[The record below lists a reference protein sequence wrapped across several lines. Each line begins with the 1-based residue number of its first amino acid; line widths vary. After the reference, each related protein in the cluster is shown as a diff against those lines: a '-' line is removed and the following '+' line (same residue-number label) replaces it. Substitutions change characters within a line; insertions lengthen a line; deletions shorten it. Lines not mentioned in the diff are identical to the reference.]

1 MPAQE
6 LHPDLN
12 DEEVRELL
20 REGVEVFNEGRFFDS
35 HEYFEEI
42 WRSTN
47 PEPRDLFQGLVQVAA
62 GLHIWHHRR
71 RADPAARVLGRG
83 VTRLS
88 PFEPRTFGLDLAALL
103 RALEPWQKWLPN
115 PSGPPP
121 PAPTIEW
128 NRGASVE
135 RRRQEI
141 DRGNALER
149 HRLELSE
156 ATKQLQQWEDEG
168 GSMSEKAL
176 GDPAH
181 GQSQTLPSSDPG
193 R

>member
-20 REGVEVFNEGRFFDS
+20 REGVDVFNEGRFFDS

-47 PEPRDLFQGLVQVAA
+47 PEPRDLFHGLVQVAA

-71 RADPAARVLGRG
+71 KADPAARVIGRG
-83 VTRLS
+83 VSRLPYPKRLMGVVLFGGTRQGQGWVWGAHS
-88 PFEPRTFGLDLAALL
+88 RQLAVESGPHHGA
-103 RALEPWQKWLPN
+103 RSCYS
-115 PSGPPP
+115 PSGL
-121 PAPTIEW
+121 ANT
-128 NRGASVE
+128 RGRPRGSVPGSL
-135 RRRQEI
+135 RSLWRGTGDHDQRNTQET
-141 DRGNALER
+141 
-149 HRLELSE
+149 SE
-156 ATKQLQQWEDEG
+156 
-168 GSMSEKAL
+168 
-176 GDPAH
+176 
-181 GQSQTLPSSDPG
+181 G